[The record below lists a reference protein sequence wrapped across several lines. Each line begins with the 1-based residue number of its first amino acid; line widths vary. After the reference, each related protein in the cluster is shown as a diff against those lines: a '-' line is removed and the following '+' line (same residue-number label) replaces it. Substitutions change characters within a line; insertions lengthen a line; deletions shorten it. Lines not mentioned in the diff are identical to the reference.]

1 MQRAKIGALFDFRHN
16 VSGRRK
22 RTATTRRMTM
32 QESANNTTEARET
45 APEPTLA
52 QWFDTPR
59 GRYVLA
65 WEQGQYDSAV
75 DDMFGFHAVQI
86 GLPQIDFLREN
97 RIPLRFH
104 AGLEPGCDLRAEPTH
119 LPLASHSMDLVVLPH
134 VLEFAAHPHQILRE
148 AERVL
153 RPEGQIVISGFNPL
167 SLWGMKRATGSA
179 VARRDCGEHPWCG
192 RFIGLLRLKD
202 WLSLL
207 GFELNGGRFGCY
219 APPFA
224 QAKWLER
231 FAFMENAG
239 NRWWPIAG
247 AVYVVRAVKRTVGMR
262 LVQAPWRDTAIKRP
276 SLVQVARRDNV
287 IHVRPLE
294 SRKRESL

>member
-1 MQRAKIGALFDFRHN
+1 MSMDESEN
-16 VSGRRK
+16 
-22 RTATTRRMTM
+22 RTAETPG
-32 QESANNTTEARET
+32 AEA
-45 APEPTLA
+45 TLA

-59 GRYVLA
+59 GRYVLG
-65 WEQGQYDSAV
+65 WEQGQYDNAV
-75 DDMFGFHAVQI
+75 DDMFGFHAAQI
-86 GLPQIDFLREN
+86 GLPQIEFLREN

-104 AGLEPGCDLRAEPTH
+104 AGREAGCALQAEPTH

-134 VLEFAAHPHQILRE
+134 VLEFAEHPHQILRE

-153 RPEGQIVISGFNPL
+153 RPEGHIVISGFNPL
-167 SLWGMKRATGSA
+167 SLWGVKRAAGSA
-179 VARRDCGEHPWCG
+179 VARQDCGEFPWRG

-231 FAFMENAG
+231 ASFMEKAG
-239 NRWWPIAG
+239 ERWWPIAG
-247 AVYVVRAVKRTVGMR
+247 AIYVVRAVKRTVGMR
-262 LVQAPWRDTAIKRP
+262 LVQKPWRDVAIKRP

-287 IHVRPLE
+287 IHVRPLQN
-294 SRKRESL
+294 RRREPS

>member
-1 MQRAKIGALFDFRHN
+1 MPDTQKEAARDKPAAERAEA
-16 VSGRRK
+16 
-22 RTATTRRMTM
+22 
-32 QESANNTTEARET
+32 SA
-45 APEPTLA
+45 EPTLA
-52 QWFDTPR
+52 QWFDTAR
-59 GRYVLA
+59 GRYVLG
-65 WEQGQYDSAV
+65 WELGQYDSAV

-86 GLPQIDFLREN
+86 GLPGIDFLREN
-97 RIPLRFH
+97 RIPLRIH
-104 AGLEPGCDLRAEPTH
+104 AGLEPGCSLRAGATH

-167 SLWGMKRATGSA
+167 SLWGLKRAAGA
-179 VARRDCGEHPWCG
+179 AAGRRDSHDYPWRG

-202 WLSLL
+202 WLALL

-231 FAFMENAG
+231 CKFMEKAG
-239 NRWWPIAG
+239 DRSGSITG
-247 AVYVVRAVKRTVGMR
+247 AVYVVRAVKRSLGMR
-262 LVQAPWRDTAIKRP
+262 LVQPTWKEHAVKRP
-276 SLVQVARRDNV
+276 GLVQVARRDNV
-287 IHVRPLE
+287 IHVRPLQ
-294 SRKRESL
+294 KR